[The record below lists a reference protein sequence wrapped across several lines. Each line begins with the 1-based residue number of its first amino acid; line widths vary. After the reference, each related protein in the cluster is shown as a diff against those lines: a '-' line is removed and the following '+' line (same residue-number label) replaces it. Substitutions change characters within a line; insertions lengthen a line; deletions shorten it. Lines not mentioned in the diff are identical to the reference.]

1 MRVVTPPL
9 QVNTHNRI
17 LPARRAPMPTLF
29 RSFVLCRVHVD
40 VSQNLPYAAHVVH
53 DALDIDGW
61 EKTYHYCLGAPPA
74 HIFSASSVTAVK
86 DGSVEVESMAR
97 YPAAGPVVATH
108 AQCRCLDA
116 LDEHDTL
123 DLAAIA
129 RVLCDHS
136 PRSVPRPFTH
146 NESSRSFS
154 RVPRAASP
162 SRKCAQSTVVYQRS
176 AFPRTVSRAVVHQN
190 SIRLSLRTLDH
201 WGLVGMNEP
210 AEPFVGT
217 RGHLP
222 ITHTS
227 SK

>member
-1 MRVVTPPL
+1 MFKDRDKECGESCHATTPGQYP
-9 QVNTHNRI
+9 QSDTSCQASADADSFSIV
-17 LPARRAPMPTLF
+17 RA
-29 RSFVLCRVHVD
+29 
-40 VSQNLPYAAHVVH
+40 
-53 DALDIDGW
+53 
-61 EKTYHYCLGAPPA
+61 HYCLGAPPA